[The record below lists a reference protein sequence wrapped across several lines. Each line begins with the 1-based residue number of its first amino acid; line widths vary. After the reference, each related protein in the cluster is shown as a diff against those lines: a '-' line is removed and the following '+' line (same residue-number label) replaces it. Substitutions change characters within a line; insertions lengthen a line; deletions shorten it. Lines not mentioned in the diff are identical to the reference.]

1 MRQAIMTKPGKIEF
15 QEVPKPKYG
24 PHEILLQVQRI
35 GVCGS
40 DIHVYHG
47 QHPFTSYPVVQGHEF
62 SAKVVAVGKDVTK
75 VQPGMKATARPQL
88 VCGKCAP
95 CKRGDYNIC
104 DTLKVQG
111 FQAPGCAQDFFVTTE
126 DRIILLPDSMS
137 YDQGTLIEP
146 TAVATHATGR
156 AGDLTGK
163 NVVVIGAGTIGNLVA
178 QAVRCRGAKKIMITD
193 LSDFRLQKA
202 RECGLENICD
212 VNKQSVA
219 NAAKHVFG
227 EQGFSVAFEAVG
239 SRASLN
245 DAIQNIEKGGYI
257 VILGVFGDRP
267 QVDMSIVGDRE
278 LSLIGTLMYK
288 HEDYEQAV
296 KWIASGDIITEPIIT
311 KHFPFEQYVDA
322 YKFIEEQ
329 QDKTLKVIIDVN

>member
-1 MRQAIMTKPGKIEF
+1 
-15 QEVPKPKYG
+15 
-24 PHEILLQVQRI
+24 
-35 GVCGS
+35 
-40 DIHVYHG
+40 
-47 QHPFTSYPVVQGHEF
+47 
-62 SAKVVAVGKDVTK
+62 
-75 VQPGMKATARPQL
+75 MKATARPQL

-111 FQAPGCAQDFFVTTE
+111 FQAPGCAQDLFVTTE
-126 DRIILLPDSMS
+126 DRIIPLPDSMS
-137 YDQGTLIEP
+137 YDKGALIEP
-146 TAVATHATGR
+146 TAVAAHSTGR
-156 AGDLTGK
+156 AGNLTGK

-178 QAVRCRGAKKIMITD
+178 QAVRCRGAKKIMLTD

-202 RECGLENICD
+202 RECGLKNICD
-212 VNKQSVA
+212 INKQSLA
-219 NAAKHVFG
+219 DAAKHLFG
-227 EQGFSVAFEAVG
+227 KQGFSVAFEAVG

-245 DAIQNIEKGGYI
+245 DAIQNIEKGGEI
-257 VILGVFGDRP
+257 VVLGVFGDPP

-296 KWIASGDIITEPIIT
+296 KWIANNEIITEPIIT
-311 KHFPFEQYVDA
+311 KHFPFEQYIEA

-329 QDKTLKVIIDVN
+329 QDKTLKVMIDVN